1 MRVFVSPLM
10 HFQDTPGMDGVAR
23 RQRTPASG
31 RGRGFDCAK
40 PDLAVM
46 KAAVDLGIVAP
57 APKNRSHG
65 EADLKRAVAAIQAY
79 GVSKGIRV
87 PVIDLYFL
95 IRGGQTGVKHLVR
108 PEYYHE
114 SY

>member
-1 MRVFVSPLM
+1 
-10 HFQDTPGMDGVAR
+10 
-23 RQRTPASG
+23 
-31 RGRGFDCAK
+31 
-40 PDLAVM
+40 M